1 MRLVWSQS
9 SRPSDERPR
18 NVLLVSVL
26 CLFLGGVVVGAGG
39 RDLAQAP
46 RPVRAAFASLLT
58 TGGLLFL
65 WGLALLAIRKTK
77 KDGPARL
84 TLAGPPDEPAA
95 SQPERHFGQEERR

>member
-1 MRLVWSQS
+1 VRLIWSQPT
-9 SRPSDERPR
+9 RRSDERPR
-18 NVLLVSVL
+18 NVLLVSIL

-39 RDLAQAP
+39 RDLEQAP

-77 KDGPARL
+77 KEGPARL
-84 TLAGPPDEPAA
+84 TLAGPPDETAA
-95 SQPERHFGQEERR
+95 SDSERHFGQEERR

>member
-1 MRLVWSQS
+1 
-9 SRPSDERPR
+9 
-18 NVLLVSVL
+18 VLLVSVL

-39 RDLAQAP
+39 RDLQQAP

-84 TLAGPPDEPAA
+84 KLAGPANEPAA
-95 SQPERHFGQEERR
+95 SQTERHFGQEERR